1 MQIQIY
7 KYHLILDLDR
17 LVSKMFFLRNPFVKG
32 ENKKKG
38 FIFQIRGENHPTLKT
53 LKTSLEQAL
62 TYKDVNKR
70 YASYL

>member
-1 MQIQIY
+1 MQIQIS

-17 LVSKMFFLRNPFVKG
+17 LVSIFLRNPFVKG

-38 FIFQIRGENHPTLKT
+38 FIFQIRGENHPTLV

-62 TYKDVNKR
+62 AYKDVNKR